1 MMQFDFARQLES
13 QMRIWE
19 AQVREYQAQMQSAST
34 QMRSDYEKAV
44 AEMQNNID
52 RAREMLEGARGANET
67 AWNDLSSASL
77 KAFEQL
83 QKGWADALSRYKN
96 D

>member
-1 MMQFDFARQLES
+1 MMQFDFTRQLES

-34 QMRSDYEKAV
+34 QMRADYEKAV
-44 AEMQNNID
+44 AEMQKNIE
-52 RAREMLEGARGANET
+52 RAKEMLDSTKDANET
-67 AWNDLSSASL
+67 AWNDIGSASL

-83 QKGWADALSRYKN
+83 QKGWADALSRYKGS
-96 D
+96 

>member
-1 MMQFDFARQLES
+1 MMQFDFTRQLES

-19 AQVREYQAQMQSAST
+19 AQIREYQAQMQSAST
-34 QMRSDYEKAV
+34 QMRADYEKSV
-44 AEMQNNID
+44 AEMQRNIEKGQ
-52 RAREMLEGARGANET
+52 EMLKQAQSANET
-67 AWNDLSSASL
+67 AWQDLSTSSL

-83 QKGWADALSRYKN
+83 QKGWAEALTRYKA

>member
-1 MMQFDFARQLES
+1 MMQFDFTRQLES

-19 AQVREYQAQMQSAST
+19 AQLREYQAQMQSAAT
-34 QMRSDYEKAV
+34 QMRADYEKAV
-44 AEMQNNID
+44 VELQGQID
-52 RAREMLEGARGANET
+52 TGQEMLKQVQSANET
-67 AWNDLSSASL
+67 AWNDISSASL

-83 QKGWADALSRYKN
+83 QRGWAEALSRYKA

>member
-13 QMRIWE
+13 QMRVWE
-19 AQVREYQAQMQSAST
+19 AQIREYQAHMQNAGT
-34 QMRSDYEKAV
+34 QARTDYEKAV
-44 AEMQNNID
+44 AEMQGNID
-52 RAREMLEGARGANET
+52 NAKDMLGKVQEANES
-67 AWNDLSSASL
+67 AWNDLSSSSL

-83 QKGWADALSRYKN
+83 QKGWAEALTHYKK

>member
-13 QMRIWE
+13 QVRVWE
-19 AQVREYQAQMQSAST
+19 AQIREYQAQMQSAGT
-34 QMRSDYEKAV
+34 QLRADYEKAV
-44 AEMQNNID
+44 VEMQKNID
-52 RAREMLEGARGANET
+52 KAQSMLKDVQESNET

-83 QKGWADALSRYKN
+83 QQGWADALSRYKK